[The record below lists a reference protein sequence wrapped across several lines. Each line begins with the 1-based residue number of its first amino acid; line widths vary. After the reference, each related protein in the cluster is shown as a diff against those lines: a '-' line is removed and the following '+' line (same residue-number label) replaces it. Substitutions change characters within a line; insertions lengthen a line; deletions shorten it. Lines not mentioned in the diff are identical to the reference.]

1 MRYLVLLSLLTSVI
15 ASLPYNVYVNGSS
28 DNATSFDPAKPCG
41 DIESPCETFDG
52 GLEAAALL
60 KLSERKPITI
70 LVAEGYY
77 VHNSST
83 IGCFQDVSD
92 LSIIGEA
99 NDSSS
104 VIVECDEG
112 AGFRFI
118 RCNNIKISLMTF
130 KNCSQLQNSTSYNF
144 QSDNRQFVQFKVGL
158 YFLYCYNVNLT
169 SITVGESAATG
180 IVLYNVAGTNIL
192 DGLNIKGN
200 KFDSS
205 GQGGGV
211 YIEYSYCVP
220 SEGDSSGSDC
230 LYSNEWNPNVDVFY
244 IHDAKFYITNC
255 HFVNNIAHATHES
268 FISAFILPHQQ
279 YHDALG
285 RGGGLSVFVKGSASN
300 NHIIVDSC
308 VFKNNSALWGGGIFI
323 EFQDTSNNN
332 LLLVRSSELKNN
344 EVYSTTK
351 TYQQTG
357 GGDTRQTGGGGTR
370 IGYVF
375 FDHIS
380 YSNNVTFSKSNFTSN
395 KAYNGGGISLYSARY
410 SNYTNTFQLKE
421 CYFELNHAMIGGSA
435 LDLSLWHSSLS
446 GAHIKPVI
454 KNCTFANHK
463 NHKQIVVGT
472 VYVDSLP
479 VSFGGDTFF
488 IDNDGS
494 ALAVTGSYINIEK
507 FSSVTFIRN
516 RGRNGGAIALFGN
529 TFILTNEDSHLTFIN
544 NTAQYKGGAIYFYSS
559 GERDLIS
566 SSNCFIRFNNL
577 TATPYNW
584 TSKFRFENN
593 VIQVKDPDNNYQR
606 NSIYASSL
614 LSCIWGGGY
623 GNSSYGS
630 EVLNDVFCWNK
641 KNWKYEP
648 HVDSYPCKGHIS
660 SAPTTYGINDEL
672 NYQTMPGQGIELEL
686 KVYDD
691 LNQTVS
697 ENSIFIARIP
707 DNNPATFHGE
717 NKFDIF
723 SHRYLNI
730 NGQPESNVTVI
741 LETEDPIVIQK
752 MINIEF
758 LNCPPGYKQPLDY
771 NYSNFDFDNFSC
783 ECSNSSYRGYIQC
796 GSDFTSKIIR
806 NGWFGLL
813 NDCDFVVGDT
823 PYFYSNDFNGYVTL
837 YNGSTEYLEQLFCS
851 SLNRTGVLCGTC
863 KNGTGVAIVS
873 DTYECVE
880 CNYDYLTVYLLVTYL
895 PITIF
900 FILIFMFSVT
910 VTRGPLNSF
919 IFFAQVISTTI
930 EIDADGSI
938 PLHFVTGSRTFYIVL
953 EQMYKIPY
961 SIWNMNF
968 FRELVGKFC
977 FNPNWNNTLDVML
990 LSYVEALYPLLL
1002 LIVIV
1007 TIMVM
1012 YGKGVKII
1020 VFIFRP
1026 LHYCMARIRQWTNLH
1041 QSITGGIA
1049 VFIVISYT
1057 KFTLI
1062 SMLLLS
1068 PIPLYDYTGNV
1079 TYFVYYYNGD
1089 ILWPQYKYLIPALI
1103 VLSIFGVIPPFLL
1116 MYSSLLRLIERLSC
1130 WRLKL
1135 EKLYP
1140 PLNLKIFLDEFHGCY
1155 RDGSDGGI
1163 DCRWFAGL
1171 YFILR
1176 LILFAIYAATPT
1188 WELQYILQI
1197 LLFLVVAFLFAI
1209 IRPYK
1214 SDWINKLDASFFI
1227 ILTAISS
1234 LSMYNLMLTWN
1245 STNPNKSIFAIQYV
1259 LILIPLLYCIGY
1271 YFTYLFKNIAIPCTK
1286 SFKKNIFKSKRI
1298 QVLEDDQ
1305 DSFNYRDA
1313 LVDSTHVPDIM
1324 HYIDNNRQ
1332 RMSNS
1337 VSWRSRQRLNKPQN
1351 DETTPLIIPRG
1362 SENNNVN

>member
-144 QSDNRQFVQFKVGL
+144 QSNNRQFVQFKVGL

-614 LSCIWGGGY
+614 LSCIWGG
-623 GNSSYGS
+623 
-630 EVLNDVFCWNK
+630 
-641 KNWKYEP
+641 
-648 HVDSYPCKGHIS
+648 
-660 SAPTTYGINDEL
+660 
-672 NYQTMPGQGIELEL
+672 
-686 KVYDD
+686 
-691 LNQTVS
+691 
-697 ENSIFIARIP
+697 
-707 DNNPATFHGE
+707 
-717 NKFDIF
+717 
-723 SHRYLNI
+723 
-730 NGQPESNVTVI
+730 
-741 LETEDPIVIQK
+741 
-752 MINIEF
+752 
-758 LNCPPGYKQPLDY
+758 
-771 NYSNFDFDNFSC
+771 
-783 ECSNSSYRGYIQC
+783 
-796 GSDFTSKIIR
+796 
-806 NGWFGLL
+806 
-813 NDCDFVVGDT
+813 
-823 PYFYSNDFNGYVTL
+823 
-837 YNGSTEYLEQLFCS
+837 
-851 SLNRTGVLCGTC
+851 
-863 KNGTGVAIVS
+863 
-873 DTYECVE
+873 
-880 CNYDYLTVYLLVTYL
+880 
-895 PITIF
+895 
-900 FILIFMFSVT
+900 
-910 VTRGPLNSF
+910 
-919 IFFAQVISTTI
+919 
-930 EIDADGSI
+930 
-938 PLHFVTGSRTFYIVL
+938 
-953 EQMYKIPY
+953 
-961 SIWNMNF
+961 
-968 FRELVGKFC
+968 
-977 FNPNWNNTLDVML
+977 
-990 LSYVEALYPLLL
+990 
-1002 LIVIV
+1002 
-1007 TIMVM
+1007 
-1012 YGKGVKII
+1012 
-1020 VFIFRP
+1020 
-1026 LHYCMARIRQWTNLH
+1026 
-1041 QSITGGIA
+1041 
-1049 VFIVISYT
+1049 
-1057 KFTLI
+1057 
-1062 SMLLLS
+1062 
-1068 PIPLYDYTGNV
+1068 
-1079 TYFVYYYNGD
+1079 
-1089 ILWPQYKYLIPALI
+1089 
-1103 VLSIFGVIPPFLL
+1103 
-1116 MYSSLLRLIERLSC
+1116 
-1130 WRLKL
+1130 
-1135 EKLYP
+1135 
-1140 PLNLKIFLDEFHGCY
+1140 
-1155 RDGSDGGI
+1155 
-1163 DCRWFAGL
+1163 
-1171 YFILR
+1171 
-1176 LILFAIYAATPT
+1176 
-1188 WELQYILQI
+1188 
-1197 LLFLVVAFLFAI
+1197 
-1209 IRPYK
+1209 
-1214 SDWINKLDASFFI
+1214 
-1227 ILTAISS
+1227 
-1234 LSMYNLMLTWN
+1234 
-1245 STNPNKSIFAIQYV
+1245 
-1259 LILIPLLYCIGY
+1259 
-1271 YFTYLFKNIAIPCTK
+1271 
-1286 SFKKNIFKSKRI
+1286 
-1298 QVLEDDQ
+1298 DQ

>member
-230 LYSNEWNPNVDVFY
+230 LYSSEWNPNVNETY
-244 IHDAKFYITNC
+244 TRDASFHITNC
-255 HFVNNIAHATHES
+255 CFEINKANTS
-268 FISAFILPHQQ
+268 NFNSNTFILPHQQ
-279 YHDALG
+279 YHDAFG
-285 RGGGLSVFVKGSASN
+285 RGGGLSIFFKGNASN
-300 NHIIVDSC
+300 NCITVDNC
-308 VFKNNSALWGGGIFI
+308 VFKNNSALWGGGIFA
-323 EFQDTSNNN
+323 EFQDISHDNIFLVLSSN
-332 LLLVRSSELKNN
+332 LTEN
-344 EVYSTTK
+344 EVYSNEDRNL
-351 TYQQTG
+351 G
-357 GGDTRQTGGGGTR
+357 TGGGGSR
-370 IGYVF
+370 VGFIY
-375 FDHIS
+375 FDNS
-380 YSNNVTFSKSNFTSN
+380 TAYNNTINFTICN
-395 KAYNGGGISLYSARY
+395 FEHNTAYYGGALSFYSARQMEFTD
-410 SNYTNTFQLKE
+410 S
-421 CYFELNHAMIGGSA
+421 LNVFGLNGSIFVNNSARIGAA
-435 LDLSLWHSSLS
+435 LDLSLWHSSVF
-446 GAHIKPVI
+446 GKHVHPVI
-454 KNCTFANHK
+454 INCTFTK
-463 NHKQIVVGT
+463 NNAMRRITGGLVGIGA

-1062 SMLLLS
+1062 SMLLLT
-1068 PIPLYDYTGNV
+1068 PTPLYNFTGSIIKEV
-1079 TYFVYYYNGD
+1079 HYYNGEEEY
-1089 ILWPQYKYLIPALI
+1089 PQYQYLTPAVI
-1103 VLSIFGVIPPFLL
+1103 VLIILGFMLPFIL
-1116 MYSSLLRLIERLSC
+1116 MYSSILRLIERFSC